1 MNDRKFAFI
10 ICANNERYLAEC
22 RYYIDRLR
30 VPEGCETDILVI
42 READSMCAG
51 YNLGM
56 RSTDAKYK
64 IYLHQDVFIRNENF
78 LHDIRERFLQHPE
91 AGMIGMIGGTCLP
104 TNGIVYDFWDEGK
117 VDTREPDMAYYL
129 CLNERTVGDV
139 AVEAVDGLMIVTQYD
154 IPWREDLFT
163 HFDYYDVSQAL
174 EFKKAGYRVLVP
186 YQETPWA
193 VHDCGFCKLG
203 GYDADREIFLAHYA
217 EFLSEERESGL
228 LYNREWDELSG
239 QLSACIREMTENGEW
254 TDAAEALRIY
264 HQKNFKDTQLEILSN
279 MTEIHRREGEA
290 GVSRG
295 FFEGLDDYQ
304 KMYEKYLGV
313 RFLLRRMELGFA
325 RTEYEALVQGL
336 ISGAVSYEAAEVLIV
351 HSIVD
356 KEAAAK
362 RIQEIY
368 REAGQQTKAKR
379 AEHLARSAAK
389 LGIPVAHGRNRER

>member
-10 ICANNERYLAEC
+10 ICADNELYLEEC
-22 RYYIDRLR
+22 KYYIGRLR

-64 IYLHQDVFIRNENF
+64 IYLHQDVFIRNDNF
-78 LHDIRERFLQHPE
+78 LRDILERFLQHPE
-91 AGMIGMIGGTCLP
+91 VGMIGMIGGTCLP

-129 CLNERTVGDV
+129 YLNERTKSDV
-139 AVEAVDGLMIVTQYD
+139 TVEAVDGLLIATQYD
-154 IPWREDLFT
+154 IRWREDLFT

-174 EFKKAGYRVLVP
+174 EFKKAGYEVLVP

-193 VHDCGFCKLG
+193 IHDCGFCKLRK
-203 GYDADREIFLAHYA
+203 YDDDRKLFLEHYS
-217 EFLSEERESGL
+217 EFLSKERESEL
-228 LYNREWDELSG
+228 LYNREWDELSSR
-239 QLSACIREMTENGEW
+239 LSACIREMLENGAW

-264 HQKNFKDTQLEILSN
+264 HQKNFKNTELEILSN
-279 MTEIHRREGEA
+279 MAEIHRREKEA
-290 GVSRG
+290 GISGG
-295 FFEGLDDYQ
+295 FFAGTENYRD
-304 KMYEKYLGV
+304 MYEKYMKV

-325 RTEYEALVQGL
+325 ETEYEALAQGL
-336 ISGAVSYEAAEVLIV
+336 LDGAVSYEAAEVLII
-351 HSIVD
+351 HSLAD

-362 RIQEIY
+362 RIREIY
-368 REAGQQTKAKR
+368 REAGRLATAKKA
-379 AEHLARSAAK
+379 ELLARSAAK
-389 LGIPVAHGRNRER
+389 LGIPAAHGKNRER